1 MTLKTDINTGAI
13 TEALN
18 NKVDLVPNIPQDAV
32 DYVIDYYPKTEE
44 EKSQANGNWYR
55 IYKSGWIEQGGRFLG
70 TADVNQIHN
79 FEIPFTSTNYT
90 VLMTS
95 FDTNDSYA
103 LSACARP
110 KDISSFYYVQT
121 VNGNT
126 YSEWVFWEAKGY

>member
-70 TADVNQIHN
+70 TAGVNRIHN

-103 LSACARP
+103 LSA
-110 KDISSFYYVQT
+110 
-121 VNGNT
+121 
-126 YSEWVFWEAKGY
+126 